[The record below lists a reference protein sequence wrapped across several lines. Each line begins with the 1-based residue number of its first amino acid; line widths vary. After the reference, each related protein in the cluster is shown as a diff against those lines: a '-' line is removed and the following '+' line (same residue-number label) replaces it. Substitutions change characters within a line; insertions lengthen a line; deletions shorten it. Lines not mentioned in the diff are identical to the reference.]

1 MLMKIVGVWFNNFKD
16 GNLIIFIIEF
26 NILVGCKI
34 VI

>member
-1 MLMKIVGVWFNNFKD
+1 MLIKIVGVWFNNFKG
-16 GNLIIFIIEF
+16 GNLIILINEF